1 MRERRVR
8 APSPR
13 SSPADSESNLYRDTN
28 LYRETNLLSCHA
40 HTHRCFHFLG
50 MAHSREILRRKEAS
64 TDVCQKCG
72 QKPDFVLRAASGAM
86 SA

>member
-1 MRERRVR
+1 
-8 APSPR
+8 
-13 SSPADSESNLYRDTN
+13 
-28 LYRETNLLSCHA
+28 
-40 HTHRCFHFLG
+40 